1 MVVAETPAP
10 VVVAETTAPVV
21 APETPAAPE
30 KTTEKPVVVEEEKPA
45 ETEEE
50 GEARIVDNHAEKR
63 GKRPEIILLEPR
75 TRDLTD
81 RN

>member
-50 GEARIVDNHAEKR
+50 GEARIVDKHAEKK
-63 GKRPEIILLEPR
+63 GKRPVS
-75 TRDLTD
+75 
-81 RN
+81 